1 MVKINGSF
9 LYVAVASCMHVQK
22 MITGATAPLHH
33 LLLMFRTLTILAAFT
48 VVSGSYQR
56 SCGVGWLKKIHP
68 LSRTQAVGMAA
79 ISEVSSVRRPSLPI
93 PPMWTST
100 TPGTWAYD
108 TMSRRVD
115 AEILQRTYDENRD
128 VWDRPEFES
137 ILKQFNQLRTELQHA
152 SSTPIRYLKNEGEE
166 EKLWNS
172 ILHPY
177 VEKQDTWLSAPWL
190 VTEFYL
196 YRRLLECT
204 GYFHASSPGYLLDPF
219 QIQKRSALNSSI
231 GTLER
236 VLQKLESLLSVQD
249 WKDGFPLAVE
259 ISLWGNQMDLSLWPV
274 STTASNEKS
283 QQDQRQ
289 QQQEAFGAVL
299 EKAKDYLLQDDTHLL
314 QSLCDKLLNDGGG
327 NIDIIVDNAGFE
339 LVTDLALADFLVTHG
354 IANCVTFQVKS
365 HPTFVS
371 DAMEA
376 DLLETVKFLSQLD
389 ELKHPH
395 CHRAGVRWKNF
406 LLNKQWKCS
415 SPNFWVLGQAMW
427 EMEDSLYKYFM
438 DHCDLAIVK
447 G

>member
-1 MVKINGSF
+1 
-9 LYVAVASCMHVQK
+9 MHVQK

-152 SSTPIRYLKNEGEE
+152 SSTPIRYLKNEGE
-166 EKLWNS
+166 
-172 ILHPY
+172 
-177 VEKQDTWLSAPWL
+177 
-190 VTEFYL
+190 
-196 YRRLLECT
+196 
-204 GYFHASSPGYLLDPF
+204 
-219 QIQKRSALNSSI
+219 
-231 GTLER
+231 
-236 VLQKLESLLSVQD
+236 QD

-339 LVTDLALADFLVTHG
+339 LVTDLALADFLVAHG

>member
-1 MVKINGSF
+1 
-9 LYVAVASCMHVQK
+9 
-22 MITGATAPLHH
+22 MITGAAAPLHH
-33 LLLMFRTLTILAAFT
+33 PLFLVRTFTILAAFT

-56 SCGVGWLKKIHP
+56 SCVLVGQLKARHSF
-68 LSRTQAVGMAA
+68 LRRQVVGMAA
-79 ISEVSSVRRPSLPI
+79 TSEVSRVRGPSLPI

-115 AEILQRTYDENRD
+115 AEILQRTYDENRAI
-128 VWDRPEFES
+128 WDRPEFES
-137 ILKQFNQLRTELQHA
+137 NLKQFQQLRQELQHA
-152 SSTPIRYLKNEGEE
+152 SITPIRYLKSEGEE
-166 EKLWNS
+166 ENLWNS

-204 GYFHASSPGYLLDPF
+204 GYFHAPSPGYLLDPF
-219 QIQKRSALNSSI
+219 QIQKRSALQSSI

-236 VLQKLESLLSVQD
+236 VLQKMESLLRVQD

-274 STTASNEKS
+274 STATSNEKS
-283 QQDQRQ
+283 EQDQRQ

-299 EKAKDYLLQDDTHLL
+299 EKAKDFLLQDDTHLL
-314 QSLCDKLLNDGGG
+314 QSLCEKLIHKGGG
-327 NIDIIVDNAGFE
+327 DIDIIVDNAGFE

-354 IANCVTFQVKS
+354 IANCVTFQLKS

-371 DAMEA
+371 DAMEV
-376 DLLETVKFLSQLD
+376 DLLETVNYLSQLD

-395 CHRAGVRWKNF
+395 CHRAGERWKDY

-415 SPNFWVLGQAMW
+415 SQNFWVLGQAMW

-438 DHCDLAIVK
+438 EHCDLAIVK